1 MAVTRQQKEEILA
14 ELKEKFQKAQSVTFG
29 QYAGMSVK
37 DVSAMRREMR
47 KADVEF
53 KVAKKTL
60 MKLAAKDQ
68 GIDLPD
74 EIMEG
79 TVAAV
84 FSYSDPVS
92 GPKILS
98 TTAKKIEALKML
110 GGVMEGKVMTL
121 QDMKTLASLPSK
133 LELLAKFMYML
144 RAPLQNFHGAISAPT
159 TSFARALKAYADKQ

>member
-14 ELKEKFQKAQSVTFG
+14 ELKDKFKRAQSVTFG

-84 FSYSDPVS
+84 FSYGDPVS

-98 TTAKKIEALKML
+98 TTAKKVEALKML
-110 GGVMEGKVMTL
+110 GGMMEGKVMTL
-121 QDMKTLASLPSK
+121 QDMKTLAGLPSK
-133 LELLAKFMYML
+133 LELIAKFMSML
-144 RAPLQNFHGAISAPT
+144 NAPLQNFHGAISAPT